1 MLLRLLGKQQGKI
14 IKSWAIHNGPDPID
28 LAAWDKRGVDML
40 PIRVE
45 DFVATIERVPFGA
58 ESRGGG
64 LDLDWGGDCR
74 LVVMRVVPG
83 AGSVA
88 VVRSELFGPSRRTT
102 TVGVLLLISMVA
114 FEAMGV
120 GTAMPALVADLGAVS
135 LYAWPF
141 VAFMAAGVFGTVL
154 GGRWCDLA
162 GPRIPLVAAPV
173 LFGVGLLVAGTAAGM
188 PQLLVGRVLQGWGAG
203 ILTVAVFVLIA
214 VVYAERTRPALFG
227 LMSSAWVLPSL
238 IGPPV
243 AGVVAERLAWHWVF
257 LGLVPVVVL
266 AVALVVPAV
275 RRLGKPNPGRGIPP
289 RRGLVFAALCAAVGV
304 SALSWAAQRPST
316 GAAVVGGAALVLLV
330 PSMRR
335 LLPAGVFRA
344 RRGVP
349 TVVAARGLLAG
360 VFFATNSYLPL
371 ILTSTHHWALT
382 AAGIP
387 LVVASLGWSAA
398 SGWQGRHPDLPR
410 QRLLQIGFSLL
421 AAATAGLLLVAPGWG
436 IPWLALPLWG
446 IAGIGMGLG
455 YSAVSFL
462 LLQQSSTGEVGFHSS
477 AAQMSD
483 QLSTAILIGAGGA
496 LLALLGS
503 PALALPVLL
512 AVLAGLGVVG
522 ATMATRATL

>member
-1 MLLRLLGKQQGKI
+1 M
-14 IKSWAIHNGPDPID
+14 AP
-28 LAAWDKRGVDML
+28 
-40 PIRVE
+40 
-45 DFVATIERVPFGA
+45 
-58 ESRGGG
+58 
-64 LDLDWGGDCR
+64 
-74 LVVMRVVPG
+74 
-83 AGSVA
+83 
-88 VVRSELFGPSRRTT
+88 VRAELFGPSRRTT
-102 TVGVLLLISMVA
+102 TVGMLLLISMVA

-120 GTAMPALVADLGAVS
+120 GTAMPALVADLGALS

-141 VAFMAAGVFGTVL
+141 VTFMAAGVFGTVL

-173 LFGVGLLVAGTAAGM
+173 LFGAGLLVAGTAADM
-188 PQLLVGRVLQGWGAG
+188 PQLLVGRVLQGLGAG
-203 ILTVAVFVLIA
+203 VLMVAVYVLIA
-214 VVYAERTRPALFG
+214 VVYPERTRPAIFG

-243 AGVVAERLAWHWVF
+243 AGVVTERLSWHWVF

-266 AVALVVPAV
+266 AVGLIVPAV
-275 RRLGKPNPGRGIPP
+275 RRLGQPGPGRSATA
-289 RRGLVFAALCAAVGV
+289 RRPGLMFAALCAAVGV
-304 SALSWAAQRPST
+304 SALSWASQRPST
-316 GAAVVGGAALVLLV
+316 AAAVVAGAALGLLV
-330 PSMRR
+330 ASIRR

-344 RRGVP
+344 HRGVP

-360 VFFATNSYLPL
+360 VFFTANAYLPL
-371 ILTSTHHWALT
+371 ILTSTHHWTLA

-387 LVVASLGWSAA
+387 LVVGSLGWSAA

-410 QRLLQIGFSLL
+410 HRLLRIGFGLL
-421 AAATAGLLLVAPGWG
+421 AAGTAGLLLVAPAWG
-436 IPWLALPLWG
+436 TAWLALPLWG

-455 YSAVSFL
+455 FSSVAFL
-462 LLQQSSTGEVGFHSS
+462 LLQQSGTGEVGFHSS

-483 QLSTAILIGAGGA
+483 QLATAILIGAGGA

-522 ATMATRATL
+522 ATMAGRAAS